1 MKRHLLA
8 LAAVAISSVTS
19 AALGA
24 DVSPPG
30 APAPVY
36 RAPPAPLSY
45 NWSGFYLGANVGY
58 GRVNSNSAVTFNSPF
73 FGVATTTSTGTAN
86 GVIAGGQVG
95 ANWQMGMFVLGAEGD
110 FQWSNQKS
118 TTNTGCGLG
127 CTVTEVASVDSF
139 GTARLRVGGAF
150 DRVLV
155 YVTGGGAWTNASD
168 NLSATAFG
176 TTATLVN
183 LTASKVG
190 WTVGSGIDFAVLDNL
205 IARAEYLYIS
215 TSNITNTAPVSAL
228 LGGGT
233 ITETAQ
239 LKDSI
244 VRFGLSYKFGGGST
258 VAARY

>member
-1 MKRHLLA
+1 MKKHLLA
-8 LAAVAISSVTS
+8 LAIAISSATS
-19 AALGA
+19 AALAA
-24 DVSPPG
+24 DVNPPP

-45 NWSGFYLGANVGY
+45 NWSGVYLGANVGY
-58 GRVNSNSAVTFNSPF
+58 GKVSSNSSATWTSPF
-73 FGVATTTSTGTAN
+73 FGVITSTSSGSTN
-86 GVIAGGQVG
+86 GAIAGGQVG
-95 ANWQMGMFVLGAEGD
+95 GNWQMGMFVLGAEAD
-110 FQWSNQKS
+110 FQWSGQKS
-118 TTNTGCGLG
+118 TTNTGCGFG

-139 GTARLRVGGAF
+139 GTARLRLGAAF

-155 YVTGGGAWTNASD
+155 YATGGAAWTNASD
-168 NLSATAFG
+168 NLSGTAFG
-176 TTATLVN
+176 VTATLVN
-183 LTASKVG
+183 LSASKVG
-190 WTVGSGIDFAVLDNL
+190 WTVGGGIEFAVLDNL
-205 IARAEYLYIS
+205 IARGEYLYIA
-215 TSNITNTAPVSAL
+215 TSNITNTAPVTAL

>member
-1 MKRHLLA
+1 VRRHLLA
-8 LAAVAISSVTS
+8 LAIAISSATS
-19 AALGA
+19 AALAA
-24 DVSPPG
+24 DVSPPP

-36 RAPPAPLSY
+36 RPPAPIAATY

-58 GRVNSNSAVTFNSPF
+58 GWASSTGTTTLNSPF
-73 FGVATTTSTGTAN
+73 FGVFTSATSGTAN

-110 FQWSNQKS
+110 FQWSDQKKNLTIS
-118 TTNTGCGLG
+118 CGIG
-127 CTVTEVASVDSF
+127 CTLTETGGIDSF
-139 GTARLRVGGAF
+139 GTARLRIGGAF

-155 YVTGGGAWTNASD
+155 YATGGAAWTNASD
-168 NLSATAFG
+168 NLSATALG
-176 TTATLVN
+176 VTVNIVN
-183 LTASKVG
+183 LSASKVG
-190 WTVGSGIDFAVLDNL
+190 WTVGGGIDYAVLDNL

-215 TSNITNTAPVSAL
+215 TSNVTNTAPVSPL
-228 LGGGT
+228 IGGGT